1 MNIENNI
8 KIIKLSNGDDI
19 VCNIPKSKD
28 QLESKNVMLQLD
40 RPFLIKYVP
49 QMTPQGFKDY
59 VALIK
64 WTSYS
69 KDKIVSIP
77 KDKILTITTASNEM
91 VSSYINISQDYDD
104 QIKLKSSNYERQR
117 LNDDENKK
125 INELFED
132 FEDFE
137 DEDTGTLH

>member
-1 MNIENNI
+1 MNIEDNI
-8 KIIKLSNGDDI
+8 KIIKLTNGDDI

-28 QLESKNVMLQLD
+28 QLVSKELMLQVD

-49 QMTPQGFKDY
+49 QMTPQGFRDY

-77 KDKILTITTASNEM
+77 KDKILTVTTASNEM
-91 VSSYINISQDYDD
+91 ISSYINISQDYDD
-104 QIKLKSSNYERQR
+104 QIKLKSSNYKRERF
-117 LNDDENKK
+117 NDDDNRK
-125 INELFED
+125 INEMFED
-132 FEDFE
+132 FD
-137 DEDTGTLH
+137 DEDTGTIH